1 MRIFGRK
8 FDDKKVKKNLYTAVL
23 VALIIWFVYR
33 FVMVAIESRMT
44 VFNPVRDANKNG
56 TPVETITV
64 KKQDGVVNMPIA
76 IKNNRAY
83 VSGRVRAKL
92 RAGQKIA
99 DGGAV
104 AGVSNSIDYDSG
116 MYVVQTRG
124 ANDGVQNVQ
133 IPCSGYFVPVYAVRG
148 AAVMIAKDGTHAHSQ
163 NVAVTAQDSD
173 MACISAGVQDGDV
186 VILSKVSNNQ
196 KVNIQK

>member
-8 FDDKKVKKNLYTAVL
+8 FDDKKVKKNVYTAVL

-44 VFNPVRDANKNG
+44 VFNPVRDADQNG
-56 TPVETITV
+56 TPIETVTV
-64 KKQDGVVNMPIA
+64 KKQDGAVNMPIA

-99 DGGAV
+99 GGGTIAN
-104 AGVSNSIDYDSG
+104 VSNSIDFDSG

-148 AAVMIAKDGTHAHSQ
+148 ESVMVTDGTHARARGVV
-163 NVAVTAQDSD
+163 VAAQDSD
-173 MACISAGVQDGDV
+173 MACISSGVKDDDI

>member
-8 FDDKKVKKNLYTAVL
+8 FDDKKVKKNVYTAVL

-44 VFNPVRDANKNG
+44 VFNPVRDAGQNG
-56 TPVETITV
+56 TPIETVTV
-64 KKQDGVVNMPIA
+64 KKQDGAVNMPIA

-99 DGGAV
+99 GGGTIAN
-104 AGVSNSIDYDSG
+104 VSNSIDFDSG

-148 AAVMIAKDGTHAHSQ
+148 ESVMVADGTHARARGVV
-163 NVAVTAQDSD
+163 VAAQDSD
-173 MACISAGVQDGDV
+173 MACISSGVQDDDI

>member
-8 FDDKKVKKNLYTAVL
+8 FDEKKVKKNVYTAVL
-23 VALIIWFVYR
+23 VVLIIWFVYR
-33 FVMVAIESRMT
+33 FIMVAIESRMT
-44 VFNPVRDANKNG
+44 VFNPVRDAGQNG
-56 TPVETITV
+56 TPIETVTV
-64 KKQDGVVNMPIA
+64 KKQDGAVNMPIA

-99 DGGAV
+99 GGGTIAN
-104 AGVSNSIDYDSG
+104 VSNSIDFDSG

-148 AAVMIAKDGTHAHSQ
+148 ESVMVADGTHARAQ
-163 NVAVTAQDSD
+163 TVVVAAQDSD
-173 MACISAGVQDGDV
+173 FACISSGVKDDDI

>member
-1 MRIFGRK
+1 MKILGHE
-8 FDDKKVKKNLYTAVL
+8 FDEKKLKKNVYTSVL
-23 VALIIWFVYR
+23 VVLAGWFIFR
-33 FVMVAIESRMT
+33 FVMVAIESRMV

-56 TPVETITV
+56 VLVETV
-64 KKQDGVVNMPIA
+64 VADKKDGAINFPIS

-99 DGGAV
+99 EGGTV
-104 AGVSNSIDYDSG
+104 ANVSNNLDLDSG

-124 ANDGVQNVQ
+124 AVDGVNNVQ
-133 IPCSGYFVPVYAVRG
+133 IPCVGYFVPVYAVREG
-148 AAVMIAKDGTHAHSQ
+148 VVMLEKSG
-163 NVAVTAQDSD
+163 VAVSQRVDVAAQDSIF
-173 MACISAGVQDGDV
+173 ACISGGINNGDI

-196 KVNIQK
+196 KVSK

>member
-8 FDDKKVKKNLYTAVL
+8 FDDKKNKKNVYTAVL

-33 FVMVAIESRMT
+33 FIMVAIESRMT
-44 VFNPVRDANKNG
+44 VFNPVRDAGQNG
-56 TPVETITV
+56 TPIETVTV
-64 KKQDGVVNMPIA
+64 KKQDGAVNMPIA

-99 DGGAV
+99 GGGTIAN
-104 AGVSNSIDYDSG
+104 VSNSIDFDSG

-148 AAVMIAKDGTHAHSQ
+148 ESVMVADGTHARARD
-163 NVAVTAQDSD
+163 VAVAAQDSD
-173 MACISAGVQDGDV
+173 FACISSGVKDDDI